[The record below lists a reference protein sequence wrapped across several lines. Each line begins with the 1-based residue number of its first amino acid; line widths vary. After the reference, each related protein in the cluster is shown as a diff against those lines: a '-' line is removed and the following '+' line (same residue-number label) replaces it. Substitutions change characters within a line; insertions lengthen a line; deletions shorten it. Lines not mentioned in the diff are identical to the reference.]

1 MRYPTRPFLALG
13 GLALSILAGAGGW
26 ALAQVGTYWPSLSGS
41 ETVEASLAGA
51 GTSAY
56 VPVGRLSAGRSYA
69 YFTTFPNASFTIGAN
84 PVAQTT
90 VNTANITT
98 GGVLAF
104 NVTNGS
110 AITITMPPTAS
121 LIDGEIIE
129 ICNLTAAAWAT
140 NAVTVAANTNQSFVG
155 TNIQT
160 LTTLAASTCNRWFW
174 NTAAATWFTAGTAG
188 AM

>member
-1 MRYPTRPFLALG
+1 MKRKSLILG
-13 GLALSILAGAGGW
+13 GAFGLLSLLAAGVWAQINVTAGLFGTEAIVVAQGGPGGPSIFTTA
-26 ALAQVGTYWPSLSGS
+26 
-41 ETVEASLAGA
+41 
-51 GTSAY
+51 
-56 VPVGRLSAGRSYA
+56 GRLSNGRSYA

-90 VNTANITT
+90 VNSSGVVT

-110 AITITMPPTAS
+110 VITITMPATGS
-121 LIDGEIIE
+121 LIDGEIIS
-129 ICNLTAAAWAT
+129 ICNLTAANWAT
-140 NAVTVAANTNQSFVG
+140 NAVTVAANTGQSFVG

-160 LTTLAASTCNRWFW
+160 LTTLTASTCNKWFW
-174 NTAAATWFTAGTAG
+174 NSAALTWFTVGSSA